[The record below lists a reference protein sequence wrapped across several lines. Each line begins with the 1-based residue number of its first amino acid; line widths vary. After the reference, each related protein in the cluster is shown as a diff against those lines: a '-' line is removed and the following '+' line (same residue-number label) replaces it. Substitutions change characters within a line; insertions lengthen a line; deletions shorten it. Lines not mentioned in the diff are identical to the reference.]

1 MSIKAILFDHDGTLV
16 DSEPAHFRIWRK
28 VLSGYGVDLSEQQ
41 YRDHYAGVP
50 SRANA
55 VDMVSRFSIEAEPD
69 SLAREKVLAMSD
81 FISRTAFPLMP
92 GTRETVR
99 RFHALGLQL
108 AIVTGSGQEVVTAT
122 TRTHSLL
129 SLFAT
134 VVSGDDVQRNKPH
147 PDGYLLAM
155 QRLGLSAKEC
165 LAVEDTEAGLN
176 AATEAGIDCLVVP
189 NDMSTHHDF
198 SRAREKFAR
207 MDEVGEW
214 VERRLL

>member
-41 YRDHYAGVP
+41 YSDYYAGVP
-50 SRANA
+50 TPANA
-55 VDMVSRFSIEAEPD
+55 LDMVSRFSIETEPE
-69 SLAREKVLAMSD
+69 SLARKKVLAMSD
-81 FISRTAFPLMP
+81 FISRTSFPLMP
-92 GTRETVR
+92 SARETVR

-122 TRTHSLL
+122 MRTHALRP
-129 SLFAT
+129 LFAT

-176 AATEAGIDCLVVP
+176 AAAEAGIDCLVVP
-189 NDMSTHHDF
+189 NDMSMHHDF